1 MCTDEGQEVFRKV
14 TSVGARGK
22 SRLKKCSLDKIFN
35 WLRSSASSARIY
47 FFAPRGNVCYF
58 DAISAAVLKF
68 CVVQLDGFDRMPI
81 FFGGVSE
88 RSTRTMS
95 SEKFRVFVCEAGRAQ
110 FDELFVF
117 RDAGWS

>member
-1 MCTDEGQEVFRKV
+1 VLG
-14 TSVGARGK
+14 S
-22 SRLKKCSLDKIFN
+22 I
-35 WLRSSASSARIY
+35 

>member
-1 MCTDEGQEVFRKV
+1 MDGGYLGFGKV

-22 SRLKKCSLDKIFN
+22 SRLEKVFAGQNFQLAQIFGFECSDL
-35 WLRSSASSARIY
+35 

>member
-22 SRLKKCSLDKIFN
+22 SRLEKVFAGQNFQLAQIFGFEFSD
-35 WLRSSASSARIY
+35 L

-58 DAISAAVLKF
+58 DAISAVVLKF
-68 CVVQLDGFDRMPI
+68 CVDQLDGVDRMPI